1 MTFRILSII
10 SLALLLTACEDKD
23 LPKLKGRYQGF
34 ITTGLV
40 KTQVIAQIPDYTTVG
55 KSKVVIF
62 KIYSTL
68 ASAVGEQYILTILDK
83 GSVELKAPQ
92 ISSGSALL
100 SINKT
105 CAAGGTGLQ
114 NISICWDEG
123 KLNLSIDDN
132 SDPEKS
138 ITISLNLDN
147 SLPPAATNKV
157 FSLDELAGRA
167 KYINYSVSQEAER
180 VFQAKQNIGVARG
193 NLLPKLNLKSLLG
206 LVTGDYPSAIGS
218 VLPFLFPG
226 NWYKWEASKELYKAE
241 KTSFASLRGN
251 EMNMVEGLY
260 YLILRD
266 QIVLERLKTHI
277 VWMKQIQNSIHSAEK
292 AGTIPQGSADYFGT
306 SIALLEKDRI
316 NFEVLIKIEYGQ
328 LAQATALPP
337 LNGITGLMPVNA
349 PDLASISPIDPSAFY
364 KYAQEKS
371 FEIKSLGFLLEA
383 AKYSQKEIYFN
394 FFDLEG
400 TNGIG
405 FGTPYQIRVSKSQQ
419 NEIRKKTD
427 ETMSLIELQ
436 SSIVAG
442 EYNSALESHQLALSG
457 RKASEKRL
465 TWIVNRMLQ
474 GDGIDDGEEF
484 VNQLT
489 DVQYKIVNFIADQ
502 ATSTQMWLMA
512 NAKQNRL
519 LLNGY
524 YSDLEAALPEEP
536 APKSNNNNAFTG
548 VRN

>member
-10 SLALLLTACEDKD
+10 SLVLLLTACENKD

-34 ITTGLV
+34 LTTGQL
-40 KTQVIAQIPDYTTVG
+40 KTQVITQIPDFSTVG
-55 KSKVVIF
+55 NTKVIVF
-62 KIYSTL
+62 KIYPTL
-68 ASAVGEQYILTILDK
+68 ASAVGEQYSLAILDK
-83 GSVELKAPQ
+83 GSIELKAPQ
-92 ISSGSALL
+92 IMSGSALL
-100 SINKT
+100 SLNKN
-105 CAAGGTGLQ
+105 CATGSVGSQ
-114 NISICWDEG
+114 NISTCWDQG
-123 KLNLSIDDN
+123 KFNLVINDTTS
-132 SDPEKS
+132 PEKNTA
-138 ITISLNLDN
+138 IDLNLDD
-147 SLPPAATNKV
+147 SLPPLATNRS

-193 NLLPKLNLKSLLG
+193 NLLPRLNLKSLLG
-206 LVTGDYPSAIGS
+206 IATGDFLSAVGS
-218 VLPFLFPG
+218 VLPFLFPN
-226 NWYKWEASKELYKAE
+226 NWYKWEASKELYQAE

-266 QIVLERLKTHI
+266 QIVLERLKAHI
-277 VWMKQIQNSIHSAEK
+277 VWMKQIQESVRRAEE
-292 AGTIPQGSADYFGT
+292 ARTIPQGTADYFGT

-316 NFEVLIKIEYGQ
+316 NFEALIKTQYGQ

-337 LNGITGLMPVNA
+337 LNGITGLMLVNV
-349 PDLASISPIDPSAFY
+349 PDLTGIPPIDPSVFY
-364 KYAQEKS
+364 KDAQEKS
-371 FEIKSLGFLLEA
+371 FEVKSLGFLLEA
-383 AKYSQKEIYFN
+383 AKYSQQEIYFN

-400 TNGIG
+400 SNGIG
-405 FGTPYQIRVSKSQQ
+405 FGTPYQIRVSQSQQ
-419 NEIRKKTD
+419 NEISKKTD

-436 SSIVAG
+436 SSIVAND
-442 EYNSALESHQLALSG
+442 YNSALESYQLALSG

-465 TWIVNRMLQ
+465 NWLITQLLQ
-474 GDGIDDGEEF
+474 GDGVIDGEEF

-489 DVQYKIVNFIADQ
+489 DVQYKIIGFIADQ

-512 NAKQNRL
+512 NSKRNRL

-524 YSDLEAALPEEP
+524 YSDLEAAIPDEP
-536 APKSNNNNAFTG
+536 VEKSNNSSSFNG